1 MKTLVRKRRTI
12 KAQVLSLIKRGWKD
26 HIDIYESIDGDAMRR
41 LRELRSEG
49 INISKRYNPNTQT
62 FQYRV
67 SR

>member
-1 MKTLVRKRRTI
+1 MTKTVKS
-12 KAQVLSLIKRGWKD
+12 QVLSVLNRGWKD
-26 HIDIYESIDGDAMRR
+26 HIDIASIDGDGMRR

-49 INISKRYNPNTQT
+49 IPIIKRWNTKTQT